1 MIDSIRGTVE
11 SLEEQYLLLRVGSVV
26 LRLLVPGYFLR
37 RLSPGESAEFPVYFH
52 FQMEG
57 NRAIPLLVAFPDI
70 TDRQFFESFI
80 SVSGVGVRAAVKAL
94 ARPVSE
100 IASAIAAGDTDLL
113 RSLPGIGNARAK
125 QIVASLQDEMKS
137 LYGDGY
143 RSAVTQ
149 SGAFYEARSVLM
161 QLGIPAFEVD
171 QLLGGAS
178 AELDENATASDLVR
192 MVMRER
198 GSR

>member
-1 MIDSIRGTVE
+1 MIDSIRGMVE
-11 SLEEQYLLLRVGSVV
+11 SLEEQHVLLRVGSVV

-37 RLSPGESAEFPVYFH
+37 RLSPGESVEFPVYFH

-57 NRAIPLLVAFPDI
+57 NRAVPLLVAFPDI
-70 TDRQFFESFI
+70 SDRQFFESFI

-94 ARPVSE
+94 ARPVQE

-125 QIVASLQDEMKS
+125 QIVARLQDEMHS
-137 LYGDGY
+137 LYGAGSL
-143 RSAVTQ
+143 SAGT
-149 SGAFYEARSVLM
+149 GAGALYEARSVLI
-161 QLGIPAFEVD
+161 QLGIPAFEAGE
-171 QLLGGAS
+171 LLGKVA

-192 MVMRER
+192 GVMRER
-198 GSR
+198 GDR